1 MDWIDLVGVHL
12 TDWVGVDGRRW
23 IGLDGR
29 RWSGVES
36 YYSESSYYSDC
47 HIMQSISIILII
59 PSTPLS
65 LSPSVISYSG
75 WPATA

>member
-23 IGLDGR
+23 SGLDGR

-36 YYSESSYYSDC
+36 YYSVSSYYSDC
-47 HIMQSISIILII
+47 HIMQSFFIILII

-65 LSPSVISYSG
+65 LSLPL
-75 WPATA
+75 